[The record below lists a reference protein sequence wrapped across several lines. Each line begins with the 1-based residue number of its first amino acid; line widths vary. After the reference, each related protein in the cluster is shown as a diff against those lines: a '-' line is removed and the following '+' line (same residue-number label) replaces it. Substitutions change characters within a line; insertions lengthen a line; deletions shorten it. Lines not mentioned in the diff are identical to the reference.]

1 MILQLPSTGISKA
14 TNPHHF
20 MQFKCK
26 NKYSNFSL
34 LISFSN
40 ALRTTPWNEVFQDSH
55 CKINSLI
62 IPVRIVCI
70 SPKKFRG
77 EVSATKR
84 KEFRI
89 NEICNTNMI
98 KIVQNFFFSPTL
110 LSKFFSKI
118 FSFRNLIKQLART
131 IKIPTCPQKTT
142 EITKK
147 GISST
152 GISGLNHLG
161 LGLLQLQ
168 EHFRRDAG

>member
-110 LSKFFSKI
+110 LYKFFFKI

-147 GISST
+147 GIS
-152 GISGLNHLG
+152 GLNHLG